1 MSTEV
6 VRELLQNIQFTL
18 QARMKVVEEIL
29 LATKQTSPSAN
40 HPGLDKKLNDLEVAL
55 ESLNEYA
62 MGQVRTLAFNHDML
76 EKRVELL
83 ESSLRNASEALLT
96 INSTIGSLQKRMDD
110 ERPVE
115 AAEVDA
121 EIEATQEAA
130 LNADLDAVTTEK
142 NAKEALSKA
151 VEKLEEEEEV
161 EEEEAEEEVEEEV
174 EVEEEEEPELEA
186 FDYKKK
192 TYARD
197 QNNNVYAMDE
207 EGCADTSEVLGIW
220 NPLTKKIDPVPEEE
234 ELDLESFDYGK
245 KSYARDQHNNVYV
258 LDDEGCA
265 DTSQVYGTWNSK
277 TKKIE
282 RVPNA

>member
-1 MSTEV
+1 
-6 VRELLQNIQFTL
+6 
-18 QARMKVVEEIL
+18 MKVVEEIL
-29 LATKQTSPSAN
+29 TAAKQTAPSGD
-40 HPGLDKKLNDLEVAL
+40 HPELDKRLNDLEGAF

-62 MGQVRTLAFNHDML
+62 MGQVRTLAYNHDML

-83 ESSLRNASEALLT
+83 ESSMRNASEALLT

-115 AAEVDA
+115 AAEVEA
-121 EIEATQEAA
+121 EIEETQEAA
-130 LNADLDAVTTEK
+130 LNADADAAATEAQ
-142 NAKEALSKA
+142 AKVALAKA
-151 VEKLEEEEEV
+151 VEQLEEEEDEADKADD
-161 EEEEAEEEVEEEV
+161 EAEDDES
-174 EVEEEEEPELEA
+174 EEEEPELEA

-197 QNNNVYAMDE
+197 VNNNVYAMDND
-207 EGCADTSEVLGIW
+207 GCADTSEVIGIW
-220 NPLTKKIDPVPEEE
+220 NPVTKKIDAVPEEE
-234 ELDLESFDYGK
+234 VQEEEPELEAFDYGK
-245 KSYARDQHNNVYV
+245 KTYARDQNNNVYV

-265 DTSQVYGTWNSK
+265 DTSQVYGIWNPK